1 MLKKQKVFQLRQ
13 KKIGKEKMNRLTLF
27 ICVLVFSVLPLSAAA
42 QVSFDLKVSKKRMGL
57 NERLRVSFVMNQNG
71 DNFNPPSF
79 EGFTVVGGPNQSVSN
94 SWVNGVRSFSKT
106 YTYFLTPNRKGELT
120 IGQATIEIEG
130 ALYKTTPTSITV
142 TQAVKKPNSPQ
153 ARADAIAD
161 QNLHLV
167 AEVSKSNPYLNEA
180 ITVIY
185 KLYFSSEISVSNVNE
200 LEMPKYSDFWSHL
213 IPIPKLEIKRGEY
226 KGQPYNYVVWR
237 KTVLYPQ
244 KTGKLNIE
252 PLTLNVSVDVPSNR
266 RDFFGNR
273 VYQKTPKVIT
283 AGRRS
288 IQVKPLPIQGKP
300 QDFTGAVG
308 DFDFNVK
315 FNKTALKSSESL
327 QVGIKVSGRGNL
339 NLFSLPKLEA
349 PSSLEVYEPEHKE
362 KVKTNLLG
370 MQGSIEDTYT
380 VIPQYQGKFPIPS
393 INFSYFDPVKERY
406 VSLQSEETFI
416 DVYEGPVASSPQSPQ
431 RIQKG
436 LSSSTESYF
445 DFIKLKTQLSPI
457 NQPSFYNTTG
467 FWVLFISPLLIYLLF
482 VGFLRRRES
491 KVIDP
496 RYVNQQRANKLAKKY
511 LSSAKKNLSDKG
523 RFYDALERALHNYLK
538 AKLAIETKDFSK
550 EKISQLLVDRK
561 TDPATQA
568 AFISVLATC
577 EAARYAPISE
587 VSMQEDFDAAVRAI
601 TALDREI

>member
-1 MLKKQKVFQLRQ
+1 
-13 KKIGKEKMNRLTLF
+13 MNQFILF
-27 ICVLVFSVLPLSAAA
+27 LSVLGFTLSTPSAMA
-42 QVSFDLKVSKKRMGL
+42 QVSFDIKVSKNRMGL
-57 NERLRVSFVMNQNG
+57 NERLRVNFVMNQNG
-71 DNFNPPSF
+71 DNFNPPNF

-106 YTYFLTPNRKGELT
+106 YTYFITPNRKGELT
-120 IGQATIEIEG
+120 IGQATIEIDG
-130 ALYKTTPTSITV
+130 NVYKTTPTTITV
-142 TQAVKKPNSPQ
+142 TQAVKQPNSPQ

-213 IPIPKLEIKRGEY
+213 IPIPKLEIKRGTY

-273 VYQKTPKVIT
+273 IYQKTPKVIT
-283 AGRRS
+283 AGGRS
-288 IQVKPLPIQGKP
+288 IQVKALPNEGKP
-300 QDFTGAVG
+300 EDFRGAVG

-315 FNKTALKSSESL
+315 FNKTALKSSESF
-327 QVGIKVSGRGNL
+327 QVGIKVAGRGNL
-339 NLFSLPKLEA
+339 NLFSLPKFEA
-349 PSSLEVYEPEHKE
+349 PSSLEVYEPEHNE
-362 KVKTNLLG
+362 NIKTNLLG

-406 VSLQSEETFI
+406 VSLRSEETFI
-416 DVYEGPVASSPQSPQ
+416 DVYEGPVASSSQTTQRVPQ
-431 RIQKG
+431 K
-436 LSSSTESYF
+436 LTAAESYF

-457 NQPSFYNTTG
+457 HESRLYNTTV
-467 FWVLFISPLLIYLLF
+467 FWVLFAAPLLLYLLF
-482 VGFLRRRES
+482 VGVLRRRENQ
-491 KVIDP
+491 VIDP
-496 RYVNQQRANKLAKKY
+496 RYVKQQRANKLAKKY
-511 LSSAKKNLSDKG
+511 LSSAKKSLGDKG
-523 RFYDALERALHNYLK
+523 KFYDALERALHNYLK
-538 AKLAIETKDFSK
+538 AKLTIETKDFSK
-550 EKISQLLVDRK
+550 EKIAQLLAERQTK
-561 TDPATQA
+561 PATQT
-568 AFISVLATC
+568 AFIAVLATC
-577 EAARYAPISE
+577 EAARYAPSSE
-587 VSMQEDFDAAVRAI
+587 VSMQEDFDAAVQAI